1 MKHNTPI
8 NNSGWNFKID
18 AAEPEPIQIAKTNWN
33 YREGAYTPITN
44 WEFLN
49 EVDEVTCK
57 RIINLGKGKWEKGRL
72 NKEDDNSKDIRK
84 SKIAWTTEQWIYDLV
99 FKYMHAANNNFGWNF
114 KIDAAEPIQIAK
126 YNVGGYYGYHVD
138 GDGFTKYNVPVPE
151 NNVIHE
157 KTRKLSMTIVLNDD
171 YEGGE
176 LQFFGQQILTKEK
189 TGTVI
194 VFPSYMVH
202 KVNPVTKG
210 TRYSLVTWF
219 VGEPFQ

>member
-8 NNSGWNFKID
+8 NNS
-18 AAEPEPIQIAKTNWN
+18 
-33 YREGAYTPITN
+33 
-44 WEFLN
+44 
-49 EVDEVTCK
+49 
-57 RIINLGKGKWEKGRL
+57 
-72 NKEDDNSKDIRK
+72 
-84 SKIAWTTEQWIYDLV
+84 
-99 FKYMHAANNNFGWNF
+99 GWNF

-176 LQFFGQQILTKEK
+176 LQFFGQQILRLP
-189 TGTVI
+189 VI
-194 VFPSYMVH
+194 
-202 KVNPVTKG
+202 
-210 TRYSLVTWF
+210 
-219 VGEPFQ
+219 